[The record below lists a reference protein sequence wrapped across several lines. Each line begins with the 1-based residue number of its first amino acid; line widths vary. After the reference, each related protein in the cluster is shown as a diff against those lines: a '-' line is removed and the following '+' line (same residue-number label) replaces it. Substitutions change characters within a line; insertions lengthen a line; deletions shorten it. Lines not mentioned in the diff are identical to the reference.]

1 MNDYTFKN
9 IDANHTLKVVT
20 QLKDMLTDKHIAYV
34 GGYPDGSVK
43 PGASITRA
51 EVAMIFYR
59 LLSDDARAAY
69 ATTDHNF
76 TDVASSAWYAK
87 AVATLANAGI
97 VTGDPNGNFRPNAT
111 ITRAEFA
118 AIAAR
123 FDNSSSENVKNPYTD
138 LAGHWAAAL
147 IARASNRGWVTGYSD
162 GTFRPN
168 IAITR
173 AESMT
178 LINRVLGRD
187 KLTAE
192 SLLDSMKKW
201 PDNATSAWYYL
212 AVQEATNGHDSKM
225 ENGNEV
231 WTELVE
237 TVLPQ

>member
-59 LLSDDARAAY
+59 LLNDYARTAY
-69 ATTDHNF
+69 TTSIHNF
-76 TDVASSAWYAK
+76 SDVAANAWYAK

-97 VTGDPNGNFRPNAT
+97 ITGDPQGTFRPNDT

-123 FDNSSSENVKNPYTD
+123 FDTSTDDAKGFYTD
-138 LAGHWAAAL
+138 LDGHWAAEL
-147 IARASNRGWVTGYSD
+147 IGRASGRGWVTGYSD

-168 IAITR
+168 QAITR

-187 KLTAE
+187 KLTSE

-212 AVQEATNGHDSKM
+212 AVQEATNGHDSKDVD
-225 ENGNEV
+225 GNEV